1 MALPQPFSRFHFT
14 NLTSISNASPA
25 VFTLANHNLYVGD
38 TIWLETTGA
47 LPTGLVIH
55 TTYYVVINSL
65 TDDTFEVSGI
75 AGGTPINTSSAGSG
89 THSFIKTNRAR
100 LSVKIQD
107 NE

>member
-1 MALPQPFSRFHFT
+1 M
-14 NLTSISNASPA
+14 
-25 VFTLANHNLYVGD
+25 
-38 TIWLETTGA
+38 ETTGA
-47 LPTGLVIH
+47 LPTGLSIH
-55 TTYYVVINSL
+55 TTYYVVINAL

-100 LSVKIQD
+100 LSTKQEN